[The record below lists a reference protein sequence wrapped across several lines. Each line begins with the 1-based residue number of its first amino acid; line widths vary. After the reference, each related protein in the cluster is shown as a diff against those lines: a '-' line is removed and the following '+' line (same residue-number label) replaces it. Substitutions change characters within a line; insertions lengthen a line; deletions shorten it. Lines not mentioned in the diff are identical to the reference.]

1 MKIGARFLNLWFG
14 KCLSPSLPKTGL
26 YTFFFLSGFSFMD
39 TNNSQ
44 DRWGN
49 AGDHL
54 LFHSTT
60 STPLQTFRHLFATL
74 HVRWL
79 SHIFDRNTCIYQ
91 TATRWAKPDW
101 PPYRITIWLIDWWG
115 HVDFRLFACWFDSRF
130 CYSYFTWENGGLELA
145 STIILVLQANRLTK
159 CASHLLGGGFIATF
173 VEFIEFISSF
183 WVKWGLVCRNW
194 KYSFGITY
202 GQLFCCLGL
211 IGPKLGPI
219 DPKLVVRLQTPDLRF
234 ILIF

>member
-1 MKIGARFLNLWFG
+1 MGECRG
-14 KCLSPSLPKTGL
+14 PSFIPL
-26 YTFFFLSGFSFMD
+26 YHFHPL
-39 TNNSQ
+39 TNI
-44 DRWGN
+44 
-49 AGDHL
+49 
-54 LFHSTT
+54 
-60 STPLQTFRHLFATL
+60 QTFICNFAREMTITHFWSQHLYLPDCYSMSQARLTTL
-74 HVRWL
+74 
-79 SHIFDRNTCIYQ
+79 SNY
-91 TATRWAKPDW
+91 
-101 PPYRITIWLIDWWG
+101 YLIDWWG